1 MSDQPLP
8 QIEFPNPT
16 EISSVL
22 NDIALSSGRLTACLL
37 ETRLNGNTLAPS
49 DDLGL
54 SKAFLSAL
62 SQLAGNPI
70 QIAASQ
76 MNLWHNAFNLWQ
88 ATTLRMLGV
97 SSTPAAQPAKGDRRF
112 LDDAWEDDC
121 LFNFIKQFYLL
132 TARWLHTTM
141 TNINGLDEQT
151 ARKVDFY
158 TQQFIDALAPTNFVL
173 TNPEVLRE
181 TVETGGQNLIKGIRN
196 LLEDMERG
204 KGKLNIRM
212 TDLETFRLGENIAVT
227 PGKVVFQNELFQLL
241 QYEPNT
247 DKVNRRPLMIVPPW
261 INKFYI
267 LDLRAKNSFIKWA
280 IDQGNTV
287 FVISWV
293 NPTADYADTSF
304 DDYLSNGTLA
314 ALDAVE
320 QATGEHNINAIG
332 YCLGGTLLGATLGYL
347 AQVGDER
354 IRSAT
359 FFTTLLDFT
368 NPGELEVFLDEEQIS
383 ALEKRMNARGFLEGS
398 EMATTFSMLRAN
410 DLIWSFFIN
419 NYLLG
424 KSPFPFDLLYWNS
437 DSTRMPAA
445 MHSYYLRNM
454 YLKNLL
460 KEPGGIH
467 LNGQAIDLRKVK
479 IPAYFLSTIEDHIAP
494 WKSTYA
500 GAHLFS
506 GPIRFVL
513 GASGHIAGVINPPA
527 AGKYCYWTNDEF
539 PDNPQTWLDTALRH
553 PGSWWEDWRNWL
565 ADQDNEQVN
574 ARIPGGGQLLP
585 LEDAP
590 GSYVKYR
597 LSH

>member
-1 MSDQPLP
+1 MRNQPQS
-8 QIEFPNPT
+8 QIEFPNPV
-16 EISSVL
+16 ELSSVL
-22 NDIALSSGRLTACLL
+22 NDIALSSGRLTAGLL
-37 ETRLNGNTLAPS
+37 EKRLNGKTLTPG

-54 SKAFLSAL
+54 SKAFFNAL
-62 SQLAGNPI
+62 TQLAGNPI

-76 MNLWHNAFNLWQ
+76 LDLWHNAYNLWQ
-88 ATTLRMLGV
+88 TTTLRMLGV
-97 SSTPAAQPAKGDRRF
+97 SSEPAAIPEKGDRRF
-112 LDDAWEDDC
+112 LDDVWDDDC
-121 LFNFIKQFYLL
+121 LFNFIKQAYLL

-141 TNINGLDEQT
+141 TNIGGLDEQT

-181 TVETGGQNLIKGIRN
+181 TMETGGQNLIKGMRN
-196 LLEDMERG
+196 LLEDMERS
-204 KGKLNIRM
+204 KGQLNVRM

-241 QYEPNT
+241 QYQPST
-247 DKVNRRPLMIVPPW
+247 HTVNRRPLLIVPPW

-267 LDLRAKNSFIKWA
+267 LDLRTKNSFIKWA
-280 IDQGNTV
+280 VDQGNTV

-293 NPTADYADTSF
+293 NPTAAYADTSF
-304 DDYLSNGTLA
+304 DDYLSKGILA

-320 QATGEHNINAIG
+320 QATGEHNINAVG

-354 IRSAT
+354 IHSAS
-359 FFTTLLDFT
+359 FLTTLLDYE
-368 NPGELEVFLDEEQIS
+368 NPGELEVFLDEEQIG
-383 ALEKRMNARGFLEGS
+383 ALEKRMNARGYLDGN

-445 MHSYYLRNM
+445 MHSFYLRNM

-467 LNGQAIDLRKVK
+467 LNGQAIDLTKVK
-479 IPAYFLSTIEDHIAP
+479 IPVYFLSAIEDHIAP

-500 GAHLFS
+500 GTYLFS
-506 GPIRFVL
+506 GPVRFVL

-527 AGKYCYWTNDEF
+527 AGKYCYWTNNAF
-539 PDNPQTWLDTALRH
+539 PDNPQAWLDTALKH
-553 PGSWWEDWRNWL
+553 PGSWWEDWRDWL
-565 ADQDNEQVN
+565 SNQDNEQVE
-574 ARIPGGGQLLP
+574 ARIPGDGQLPP

-597 LSH
+597 LPN